1 MTAKIRQTIGTQGQ
15 WLYFEECVESL
26 VFETEEVKL
35 YTLERPFLLNGW
47 LTSTW
52 DFMGFAVEQLR

>member
-1 MTAKIRQTIGTQGQ
+1 MTAKICQTIGTQGQ

-35 YTLERPFLLNGW
+35 YTLERPFLLNG
-47 LTSTW
+47 
-52 DFMGFAVEQLR
+52 

>member
-1 MTAKIRQTIGTQGQ
+1 MLFEYFIQELVFMTAKICQTIGTQDQ

-35 YTLERPFLLNGW
+35 CTLERPFPLNG
-47 LTSTW
+47 
-52 DFMGFAVEQLR
+52 